1 MEISVFNQ
9 SGERR
14 WSRYASDFRTISE
27 KTQQVLK
34 LEGLRSASVI
44 FVTPQMI
51 HEMNRDYRGI
61 DRPTDV
67 ISFAMKDS
75 EDAYEVM
82 EGEEEL
88 GDIFIKLMWIT
99 RCVLRLSGSMR
110 AISAQAADYGHSLRR
125 EVCFLFTHGL
135 LHLLGYDHMTPE
147 DEAVMFQLQDVI
159 LDDIVPKKI
168 RK

>member
-1 MEISVFNQ
+1 MGYTVKNRGGLWKSVYLIRAEN
-9 SGERR
+9 GAGR
-14 WSRYASDFRTISE
+14 AMPP
-27 KTQQVLK
+27 VLK

-88 GDIFIKLMWIT
+88 GDIFINIE
-99 RCVLRLSGSMR
+99 